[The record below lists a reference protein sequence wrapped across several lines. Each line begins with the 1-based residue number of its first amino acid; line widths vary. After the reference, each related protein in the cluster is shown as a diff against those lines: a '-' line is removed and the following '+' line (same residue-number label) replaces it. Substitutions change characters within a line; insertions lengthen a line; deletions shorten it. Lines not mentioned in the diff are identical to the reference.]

1 MFSWITGLLSLFL
14 KIWEN
19 VPPETKEDIKKKILE
34 WFEDI
39 LRQYYRSQQSKTE
52 D

>member
-1 MFSWITGLLSLFL
+1 MFGWITSLLSFLF
-14 KIWEN
+14 KIWDN
-19 VPPETKEDIKKKILE
+19 VPPQTKEDIKKKIME
-34 WFEDI
+34 WFEEI